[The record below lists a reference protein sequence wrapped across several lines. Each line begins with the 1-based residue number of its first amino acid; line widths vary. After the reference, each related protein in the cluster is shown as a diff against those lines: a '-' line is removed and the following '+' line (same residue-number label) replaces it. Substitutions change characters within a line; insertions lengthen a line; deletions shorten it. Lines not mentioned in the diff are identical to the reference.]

1 MARTSSE
8 SGSEKPA
15 AADGSAPDDIKA
27 KFREALERKK
37 AGSSGA
43 RPSTGT
49 GRQAQGSTHGAET
62 QRMFRRKS
70 G

>member
-1 MARTSSE
+1 MAEKDEGAPGAPSE
-8 SGSEKPA
+8 
-15 AADGSAPDDIKA
+15 DTKA

-37 AGSSGA
+37 AAGHRSADGADNTGSVHGPETSGSS
-43 RPSTGT
+43 
-49 GRQAQGSTHGAET
+49 